1 MLYAKSHNI
10 TSAPAFAGA
19 FFNLSSSFSSQCHL
33 SHRERQVFPH
43 RRTIPMIPRLLL
55 EEKLSAK
62 PTDEVEDSKYPRY
75 ASDPLQQAHLIRSF
89 GAPSL
94 QGEGFVVC
102 HILR

>member
-62 PTDEVEDSKYPRY
+62 PTDEVQIQVS
-75 ASDPLQQAHLIRSF
+75 SDTLLIFYNRLTSS
-89 GAPSL
+89 APSGRL
-94 QGEGFVVC
+94 PLEGKA
-102 HILR
+102 L